1 MKGKGFT
8 LIEMIL
14 AIVILSIVL
23 LGVANFTELGMRGY
37 FGSVERFRLQ
47 TEARFVLE
55 KLSREAHA
63 RNGSGRRSN
72 RFPVR

>member
-1 MKGKGFT
+1 
-8 LIEMIL
+8 MIFWPL
-14 AIVILSIVL
+14 VVSSIVL

-55 KLSREAHA
+55 KLSREV
-63 RNGSGRRSN
+63 GML
-72 RFPVR
+72 FLICFLLL